1 MIGQTVSHYRIL
13 GKLGGGGMG
22 VVYEAQDT
30 RLGRHVALK
39 FIPESLAGDT
49 KSLERFEREAR
60 AASQLNHPNICTIHE
75 IQDNHGH
82 PFIVMEKLEGESLK
96 ERIRGKPMDL
106 ESLLDVAIHT
116 ADALAAS
123 HAKGIV
129 HRDIK
134 PANIFITKNGQT
146 KILDFGLAK
155 LARGGNS
162 EAPLEDSLTAIGVIP
177 GTAVYM
183 SPEQARSESLDPR
196 SDIFSLGVV
205 LFEMATGKKP
215 FSGTNVVTTL
225 DAVLHQKP
233 PAPTSINPLVPKEL
247 EAIIGKAMEKDR
259 EKRYQDVTQMR
270 ADLQQL
276 RRETESGLVK
286 SPTHHSVAI
295 RMATNT
301 FQKSGRRLTYVLL
314 AVLALLITVL
324 ASVGTWV
331 IKHRGTM
338 AGTSTVPRNTIAVL
352 PLRNVSNDASADYL
366 QTALSDEIANALT
379 YAHYLEI
386 RPSNM
391 TQKFVGPDVDAQK
404 AARELKVA
412 NIVTG
417 HFIRQD
423 GSILVTLE
431 AIEAKDNKLLWQ
443 TTATAPA
450 GDLIGLQGELGKQIR
465 KGLLPALGAAGGSL
479 DTSTYPT
486 NQEAYDLY
494 LRSTTISHDPGPNKE
509 GIRMLEKAVTLDPT
523 YAPAWEALGRRYY
536 FDAVYAG
543 GGEDSYKKSA
553 GDFEKAISLEPGRV
567 SAAGYLAQI
576 HAEHGE
582 VDRALAEANA
592 LVERRTENSMA
603 HFTLAYVQRYAG
615 MLDDAQ
621 RECDAAMGID
631 SGNYNFRSCAF
642 AFFEAGKNQ
651 RAMDYLR
658 VDAGSEYSTAVG
670 VSVLLREGK
679 TEEARQVV
687 RTMTNNPP
695 WLPDLLK
702 ACLNGSPTEQINK
715 AASDAE
721 SNLLPER
728 DSELKYY
735 QGTLFAY
742 CGRPDTAYKFISKA
756 ISENYCATEALQKD
770 PLLNNL
776 RGSAQFG
783 ELVTA
788 SGQCTQKLA
797 GVKRASLR

>member
-1 MIGQTVSHYRIL
+1 MIGQTVSHYRIV

-22 VVYEAQDT
+22 VVYEAEDT

-39 FIPESLAGDT
+39 FIPESLVGDT

-75 IQDNHGH
+75 IQDNNGH

-106 ESLLDVAIHT
+106 DSLLDVSIHT

-155 LARGGNS
+155 LARGGSS
-162 EAPLEDSLTAIGVIP
+162 EALEDSLTAVGVIP

-205 LFEMATGKKP
+205 LFEMATGRKP

-233 PAPTSINPLVPKEL
+233 PAPTSINPAVPKEL
-247 EAIIGKAMEKDR
+247 EGIIGKAMEKDR
-259 EKRYQDVTQMR
+259 DKRYQSVTQMG

-286 SPTHHSVAI
+286 SPTHHSVAL
-295 RMATNT
+295 RVATKT
-301 FQKSGRRLTYVLL
+301 FQSSGRRLTYVLL
-314 AVLALLITVL
+314 GVLALLITVL

-331 IKHRGTM
+331 IKHRNVI
-338 AGTSTVPRNTIAVL
+338 ASTSSVSRNTIAVL
-352 PLRNVSNDASADYL
+352 PLRNVSGDSSADYL
-366 QTALSDEIANALT
+366 QLALSDEIANALT

-391 TQKFVGPDVDAQK
+391 TQKFTGPDVDAQK
-404 AARELKVA
+404 AGRELKVA

-431 AIEAKDNKLLWQ
+431 AIEVKDNRLLWQ

-553 GDFEKAISLEPGRV
+553 TDFEKAVLLEPSRV

-582 VDRALAEANA
+582 VDRAFTESKELVARRPENA
-592 LVERRTENSMA
+592 VAR
-603 HFTLAYVQRYAG
+603 FTLAYVERYAG
-615 MLDDAQ
+615 MLEEAQ

-642 AFFEAGKNQ
+642 AFFEAGDTK
-651 RAMDYLR
+651 RAMDFLH
-658 VDAGSEYSTAVG
+658 VDWGSEYSTAVG
-670 VSVLLREGK
+670 VSVLMREGNIDG
-679 TEEARQVV
+679 ARQLE
-687 RTMTNNPP
+687 RSMTSNPP

-702 ACLNGSPTEQINK
+702 ACLNGGSSDQITK
-715 AASDAE
+715 AANDAE
-721 SNLLPER
+721 TNLLSER

-735 QGTLFAY
+735 QGALFAR
-742 CGRPDTAYKFISKA
+742 CGKPDTAYKFISKA
-756 ISENYCATEALQKD
+756 ISENYCATEALEKD
-770 PLLNNL
+770 PLLNSL
-776 RGSAQFG
+776 RGTSQFG
-783 ELVTA
+783 ELKTE
-788 SGQCTQKLA
+788 SSQCTQKFA
-797 GVKRASLR
+797 SARQSASLH

>member
-1 MIGQTVSHYRIL
+1 MIGQTVSHYRIV

-22 VVYEAQDT
+22 VVYEAEDI

-39 FIPESLAGDT
+39 FIPETLVGDA

-75 IQDNHGH
+75 IQDNNGH

-96 ERIRGKPMDL
+96 ERIRGKSMDL
-106 ESLLDVAIHT
+106 ETLLEVAIHT
-116 ADALAAS
+116 TDALAAS

-134 PANIFITKNGQT
+134 PANIFLTKNGQT

-155 LARGGNS
+155 VARGS
-162 EAPLEDSLTAIGVIP
+162 SSDAPLEDSLTAVGVIP

-183 SPEQARSESLDPR
+183 SPEQARSESLDVR

-205 LFEMATGKKP
+205 LYEMATGRKP

-247 EAIIGKAMEKDR
+247 EGIIGKAMEKDR
-259 EKRYQDVTQMR
+259 EKRYRDVTEMR

-276 RRETESGLVK
+276 RRESESGLAK
-286 SPTHHSVAI
+286 SPTHHSVAV
-295 RMATNT
+295 RMATKT
-301 FQKSGRRLTYVLL
+301 FQKPGRRLTYVLL
-314 AVLALLITVL
+314 AVMAFLLTVL
-324 ASVGTWV
+324 IAVGTWV
-331 IKHRGTM
+331 IKHRS
-338 AGTSTVPRNTIAVL
+338 ALASAAAIPRNTIAVL
-352 PLRNVSNDASADYL
+352 PLRNMSNDSSADYL

-391 TQKFVGPDVDAQK
+391 TQKFGGPNVDPQK

-423 GSILVTLE
+423 GAILVTLE
-431 AIEAKDNKLLWQ
+431 AIEVKENKLLWQ
-443 TTATAPA
+443 TTATAPS
-450 GDLIGLQGELGKQIR
+450 GDLIALQSELGKQIR

-494 LRSTTISHDPGPNKE
+494 LRSTTISHDPGPNRE
-509 GIRMLEKAVTLDPT
+509 GIRMLERAVTLDPT

-536 FDAVYAG
+536 FDAVYAA
-543 GGEDSYKKSA
+543 GGEEAYKKSA
-553 GDFEKAISLEPGRV
+553 TDFEKAVSLEPSRV

-576 HAEHGE
+576 RAEHGE
-582 VDRALAEANA
+582 VNRAYSDAKDLVARRPENA
-592 LVERRTENSMA
+592 MA
-603 HFTLAYVQRYAG
+603 HFTLAYVLRYAG
-615 MLDDAQ
+615 VLGEAQ
-621 RECDAAMGID
+621 HECDAAMSID
-631 SGNYNFRSCAF
+631 SGNYNYRSCAF
-642 AFFEAGKNQ
+642 AFFEAGQTK
-651 RAMDYLR
+651 RATEYLR

-679 TEEARQVV
+679 IEEARQLA
-687 RTMTNNPP
+687 RSMTNNPP
-695 WLPDLLK
+695 WLPGLLK
-702 ACLNGSPTEQINK
+702 ACLNGASQDQLGK

-721 SNLLPER
+721 ANLLSER

-735 QGTLFAY
+735 QGALLAY
-742 CGRPDTAYKFISKA
+742 CGQSDIAYKFLSKA
-756 ISENYCATEALQKD
+756 IAENYCATEALQKD
-770 PLLNNL
+770 PLLNGM
-776 RGSAQFG
+776 RGTPRFE

-788 SGQCTQKLA
+788 SSQCTQKF
-797 GVKRASLR
+797 ASVRQISAH

>member
-1 MIGQTVSHYRIL
+1 MIGQTVSHYRIV

-22 VVYEAQDT
+22 VVYEAEDT
-30 RLGRHVALK
+30 RLGRHVAVK
-39 FIPESLAGDT
+39 FIPESLVGDK

-106 ESLLDVAIHT
+106 DALLDVAIHT
-116 ADALAAS
+116 ADALSAS

-134 PANIFITKNGQT
+134 PANIFLTRMGQT

-162 EAPLEDSLTAIGVIP
+162 EAPLEDSLTAVGVIP

-183 SPEQARSESLDPR
+183 SPEQARCESLDPR

-205 LFEMATGKKP
+205 LYEMATGKKP

-233 PAPTSINPLVPKEL
+233 PAPSSINPTVPKEL
-247 EAIIGKAMEKDR
+247 EGIIGKAMEKDR
-259 EKRYQDVTQMR
+259 EKRYQDVNQLR
-270 ADLQQL
+270 ADLMQL
-276 RRETESGLVK
+276 RRESESGLVK
-286 SPTHHSVAI
+286 SPTHPTIAL

-301 FQKSGRRLTYVLL
+301 FQRSGRRLTYVLL
-314 AVLALLITVL
+314 ALLAVLLTVL
-324 ASVGTWV
+324 VAVGTWV
-331 IKHRGTM
+331 IKHR
-338 AGTSTVPRNTIAVL
+338 AVIASTASVPRNTIAVL
-352 PLRNVSNDASADYL
+352 PLRNVSGDSSADYL
-366 QTALSDEIANALT
+366 QTALSDEISNALT

-391 TQKFVGPDVDAQK
+391 TQKFTGPDVDAQK
-404 AARELKVA
+404 AGRELRVA

-431 AIEAKDNKLLWQ
+431 AIEVQDDRLLWQ
-443 TTATAPA
+443 TTATAA
-450 GDLIGLQGELGKQIR
+450 SGDLIGLQNELGKQIR

-486 NQEAYDLY
+486 NQEGYDLY
-494 LRSTTISHDPGPNKE
+494 LRSTTISHDPGPNHDA
-509 GIRMLEKAVTLDPT
+509 IRMLEKAVNLDPT

-536 FDAVYAG
+536 FEAVYAG

-553 GDFEKAISLEPGRV
+553 NAFEKAVALEPSRV

-582 VDRALAEANA
+582 VDRAFDESKA
-592 LVERRTENSMA
+592 LVARRPENAMA
-603 HFTLAYVQRYAG
+603 HFTLSYVERYAG
-615 MLDDAQ
+615 MLSDAQ
-621 RECDAAMGID
+621 RECDSAMGID

-642 AFFEAGKNQ
+642 AFFEAGQ
-651 RAMDYLR
+651 TRRAMDYLR
-658 VDAGSEYSTAVG
+658 VDAGSEYSNAVS

-679 TEEARQVV
+679 AEEARVAV
-687 RTMTNNPP
+687 RSMTSNPP

-702 ACLNGSPTEQINK
+702 ACLNGGSPAEVARISN
-715 AASDAE
+715 DAE
-721 SNLLPER
+721 TNLLPER

-742 CGRPDTAYKFISKA
+742 CGRPDTAYKFLAKA

-770 PLLNNL
+770 PLLNSM
-776 RGSAQFG
+776 RGTVQFG
-783 ELVTA
+783 QLVTM
-788 SGQCTQKLA
+788 SSQCTQKIA
-797 GVKRASLR
+797 AARQAAAQ